1 MVPEDPPPPTL
12 PPPPSTNEAPATG
25 TPAGITKFLPLG
37 EATTKGLHRLASLLQ
52 YLTVSGIPDGNIND
66 LLAQFE
72 GLVKPVSTPRDVE
85 RLCVFLSKG
94 PCTMQQRTGVPEPAT
109 PAPTTGAQTATH
121 SVAGGGSWQP
131 ATRTSPRTYAQ
142 AVGSAEN
149 ARPAGHA
156 TGMPTR
162 THKASAREVLMAAVQ
177 PVWSTATNPRPKEVI
192 LGNLRNTGAV
202 TPPELRRAMSRL
214 TGVSSVELLDISFHG
229 GRCYATLH
237 AAAVPKF
244 TRAVRR
250 GVLDVTDPVTETD
263 RVVVLDD
270 FDELGREALST
281 MEKAKCATQAEVRRL
296 AARKRLRRLKMLSNR
311 ITPRRLPDFAKQ
323 AWMAAVEDMIYST
336 EKSLTSAVHDADPKG
351 PADSTPTPPHD
362 SEDSPDFRGV
372 NINNNKKPPTAAL
385 KTVES
390 RASPSG
396 DGPVPV
402 ATSSDSEDSKMSCG
416 ESPDDDT
423 EMSSPLVLLEKRGG
437 EPTTFSGGK
446 MRKVDEGA
454 SGSARRRADR
464 LNSDA
469 LFVQPASDHSNA
481 PLPNGGEHQQ

>member
-12 PPPPSTNEAPATG
+12 PPPPSTNEEPATG
-25 TPAGITKFLPLG
+25 TSAGITKCLPLG
-37 EATTKGLHRLASLLQ
+37 EATTKGLQRLASLLQ
-52 YLTVSGIPDGNIND
+52 YLTVSGIPDGNISD
-66 LLAQFE
+66 LLAQIE

-85 RLCVFLSKG
+85 RLCVYLSKG
-94 PCTMQQRTGVPEPAT
+94 PCTTQQRTGVPEPAT

-131 ATRTSPRTYAQ
+131 ATRISPRTYAQ

-250 GVLDVTDPVTETD
+250 GVHDVRSEEHTS
-263 RVVVLDD
+263 
-270 FDELGREALST
+270 EL
-281 MEKAKCATQAEVRRL
+281 Q
-296 AARKRLRRLKMLSNR
+296 
-311 ITPRRLPDFAKQ
+311 
-323 AWMAAVEDMIYST
+323 
-336 EKSLTSAVHDADPKG
+336 SLT
-351 PADSTPTPPHD
+351 
-362 SEDSPDFRGV
+362 
-372 NINNNKKPPTAAL
+372 N
-385 KTVES
+385 
-390 RASPSG
+390 
-396 DGPVPV
+396 
-402 ATSSDSEDSKMSCG
+402 
-416 ESPDDDT
+416 
-423 EMSSPLVLLEKRGG
+423 LVCRLLLEKKKTQKKKKEKNKNKHPDYSLQS
-437 EPTTFSGGK
+437 EPNNCTSTHITLVSHT
-446 MRKVDEGA
+446 A
-454 SGSARRRADR
+454 
-464 LNSDA
+464 
-469 LFVQPASDHSNA
+469 PATDHSTI
-481 PLPNGGEHQQ
+481 

>member
-1 MVPEDPPPPTL
+1 
-12 PPPPSTNEAPATG
+12 
-25 TPAGITKFLPLG
+25 
-37 EATTKGLHRLASLLQ
+37 
-52 YLTVSGIPDGNIND
+52 
-66 LLAQFE
+66 
-72 GLVKPVSTPRDVE
+72 
-85 RLCVFLSKG
+85 
-94 PCTMQQRTGVPEPAT
+94 
-109 PAPTTGAQTATH
+109 
-121 SVAGGGSWQP
+121 
-131 ATRTSPRTYAQ
+131 
-142 AVGSAEN
+142 
-149 ARPAGHA
+149 
-156 TGMPTR
+156 
-162 THKASAREVLMAAVQ
+162 
-177 PVWSTATNPRPKEVI
+177 
-192 LGNLRNTGAV
+192 
-202 TPPELRRAMSRL
+202 MSRL
-214 TGVSSVELLDISFHG
+214 TGVSSVELLVISFHG

-244 TRAVRR
+244 SRAVRR

-281 MEKAKCATQAEVRRL
+281 MEKAKCATQAEVRGL

-336 EKSLTSAVHDADPKG
+336 EKSLTSAVQDADPKG
-351 PADSTPTPPHD
+351 PVDSTPTPPHD
-362 SEDSPDFRGV
+362 SEDSPASRGV
-372 NINNNKKPPTAAL
+372 NINDSKKPHAAAL
-385 KTVES
+385 ETVES
-390 RASPSG
+390 QASPSG

-416 ESPDDDT
+416 ESPDNDT